1 MLRMKKLEQA
11 DEWRGKV
18 SYLDME
24 LELSEASQV
33 EGEINKGECRV
44 PSVLPGRLAS

>member
-1 MLRMKKLEQA
+1 MLRMKKLGQE

-33 EGEINKGECRV
+33 EEEINKGECPWSCLDTR
-44 PSVLPGRLAS
+44 PS